1 MAAYEIPNMRFSAE
15 AGGQVERRRF
25 VKINE
30 DEKGV
35 TAGAGENVV
44 GASMVDAAVGE
55 VLEIANGIVMVEAA
69 ELITAGSEVQSD
81 ADGKA
86 ITVPTEGAGS
96 VAGIAMTNASG
107 DGTLV
112 AIMIK

>member
-15 AGGQVERRRF
+15 AGAAVERRRF
-25 VKINE
+25 IVINA
-30 DEKGV
+30 DEQGV
-35 TAGAGENVV
+35 QAGAGDAVV

-55 VLEIANGIVMVEAA
+55 VLEIANGIVIVEAA
-69 ELITAGSEVQSD
+69 DEIEAGSEVQSD

-86 ITVPTEGAGS
+86 IPVDQGH

-107 DGTLV
+107 DGSLISV
-112 AIMIK
+112 LIK

>member
-15 AGGQVERRRF
+15 AGAVVERRRF
-25 VKINE
+25 VKINA

-35 TAGAGENVV
+35 KAGAGEAVI
-44 GASMVDAAVGE
+44 GASMVDADVGE

-69 ELITAGSEVQSD
+69 AAIEAGTEVQSD

-86 ITVPTEGAGS
+86 IPVEEGS

-107 DGTLV
+107 DGSLV
-112 AIMIK
+112 AVLIK

>member
-1 MAAYEIPNMRFSAE
+1 MAAYEIPNLRFSAE
-15 AGGQVERRRF
+15 AGAAVERRRF
-25 VKINE
+25 VKINA

-35 TAGAGENVV
+35 QAGADDAVIGV
-44 GASMVDAAVGE
+44 SMVDADVGE

-69 ELITAGSEVQSD
+69 AAIEAGSEVQSD

-86 ITVPTEGAGS
+86 IPIDQGH

-107 DGTLV
+107 DGSLV
-112 AIMIK
+112 SVLIK

>member
-15 AGGQVERRRF
+15 AGAVVERRRF
-25 VKINE
+25 VKINA

-35 TAGAGENVV
+35 KAGAGEVVV
-44 GASMVDAAVGE
+44 GASMVDADVGE
-55 VLEIANGIVMVEAA
+55 VLEIANGIVLVEAA
-69 ELITAGSEVQSD
+69 TAIEAGAEVQSD

-86 ITVPTEGAGS
+86 ITKTDGI

-107 DGTLV
+107 EGSLISV
-112 AIMIK
+112 LIK

>member
-15 AGGQVERRRF
+15 AGEQVERRRF

-35 TAGAGENVV
+35 TAGAGESVIGV
-44 GASMVDAAVGE
+44 SMVDAAKGE

-69 ELITAGSEVQSD
+69 ELINAGSEVQSD
-81 ADGKA
+81 ENGKA
-86 ITVPTEGAGS
+86 ISAPTEGAGS
-96 VAGIAMTNASG
+96 VAGVAMTKASG
-107 DGTLV
+107 DGVLV
-112 AIMIK
+112 TIMIK

>member
-15 AGGQVERRRF
+15 AGAAVARRRF
-25 VKINE
+25 VKINA
-30 DEKGV
+30 DEQGV
-35 TAGAGENVV
+35 QAGAGEAVV
-44 GASMVDAAVGE
+44 GASMVDAAKGE

-69 ELITAGSEVQSD
+69 AAIEAGSEVQSD

-86 ITVPTEGAGS
+86 IPIDQGH

-107 DGTLV
+107 NGALV
-112 AIMIK
+112 SVLIR

>member
-15 AGGQVERRRF
+15 AGADVERRRF
-25 VKINE
+25 VKINA

-35 TAGAGENVV
+35 QAGAGEAVV
-44 GASMVDAAVGE
+44 GASMVDAKATE

-69 ELITAGSEVQSD
+69 AKVDAGTDVQSD

-86 ITVPTEGAGS
+86 IPKDAG
-96 VAGIAMTNASG
+96 VAAGVAMTNASG
-107 DGTLV
+107 AGTLV
-112 AIMIK
+112 AVLIK

>member
-15 AGGQVERRRF
+15 AGATVERRRF
-25 VKINE
+25 VKINAN
-30 DEKGV
+30 EKGV
-35 TAGAGENVV
+35 KAGAGEAVV
-44 GASMVDAAVGE
+44 GASMVDAAEGE

-69 ELITAGSEVQSD
+69 AAITAGSEVQSN

-86 ITVPTEGAGS
+86 IPVDQGH

-107 DGTLV
+107 SGALV
-112 AIMIK
+112 SVLIK

>member
-15 AGGQVERRRF
+15 AGAAIERRRF
-25 VKINE
+25 ITINA
-30 DEKGV
+30 DEQGV
-35 TAGAGENVV
+35 HAGAGDAVI
-44 GASMVDAAVGE
+44 GASMVDADVGE

-69 ELITAGSEVQSD
+69 DEIEAGSEVQSD

-86 ITVPTEGAGS
+86 IPVDQGH

-107 DGTLV
+107 EGALV
-112 AIMIK
+112 SVLIR